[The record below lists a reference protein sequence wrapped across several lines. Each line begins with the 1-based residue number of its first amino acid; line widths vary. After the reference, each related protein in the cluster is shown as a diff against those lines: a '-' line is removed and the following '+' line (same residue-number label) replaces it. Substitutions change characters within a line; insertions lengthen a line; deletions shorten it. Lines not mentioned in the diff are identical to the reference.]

1 MYGCPSTHLAQGQW
15 VLSAAWRVCIP
26 ARCCIRVKILGVV
39 EAGFPSPA
47 EEELLDTMTLDDYLI
62 TKREASYILRVKGDS
77 MINAGILPGDMVI
90 VERTTNARDGDIVI
104 AEVDGQ
110 WTMKYL
116 RKQGGRISLEAAN
129 PAYQPIA
136 PHQELRIAAV
146 VRAVIRKY

>member
-1 MYGCPSTHLAQGQW
+1 MYGCPSTHAGQRFLLGTRRMCLPAQRC
-15 VLSAAWRVCIP
+15 WRITM
-26 ARCCIRVKILGVV
+26 LGVV

-47 EEELLDTMTLDDYLI
+47 EEALLDTMTLDDYLI

-77 MINAGILPGDMVI
+77 MVNAGILPGDMVI
-90 VERTTNARDGDIVI
+90 VERTTSARDGDIVI

-116 RKQGGRISLEAAN
+116 RKQGGRVSLEAAN